1 MRYLS
6 FAPARVMVVVMVVAV
21 AVMTLSDPSRAQ
33 NSNDRD
39 SNDIVLGDPAAPLTI
54 IEYSSLTC
62 PYCANFHQE
71 TLPRIKKEFIDTGR
85 VKWIYRDF
93 QLDARGQM
101 AAMVARCTAEERF
114 YPFLDVLFRQ
124 QSVWARSA
132 EPRAVLIQ
140 IAKFGG
146 ISEEQLN
153 ACWQDTALYDSIL
166 QSYNR
171 GVTEYRIQSTPTFLI
186 NGEKITGAQPFE
198 TFAKAIKDAE

>member
-6 FAPARVMVVVMVVAV
+6 FALVWVMAV
-21 AVMTLSDPSRAQ
+21 AVVTLSDPAHAQ
-33 NSNDRD
+33 NNNAQNG
-39 SNDIVLGDPAAPLTI
+39 NDIVLGDPAAPLTI

-62 PYCANFHQE
+62 PYCASFHQE
-71 TLPRIKKEFIDTGR
+71 TLPRIKEEFIDTGR

-114 YPFLDVLFRQ
+114 YPFLDVLFQQ

-132 EPRAVLIQ
+132 EPRAVLAR

-146 ISEEQLN
+146 ISEEQLT

-171 GVTEYRIQSTPTFLI
+171 GVTEYRVQSTPTFLI

-198 TFAKAIKDAE
+198 VFAKAIEDAE